1 MHKASE
7 IEIEWASEQVAATTQ
22 AQTHTHTHTNLHEHA
37 RTKIHMSI
45 CGLLRPTM
53 RKRIMHMVMQKCVQ
67 HWKLYHENTCC
78 FRVLFKTQPL
88 SDCMLYSL
96 CIAWSSSLHLIYL
109 YVCMFMQLC
118 MHSMNEFSK
127 HTIELKLPHI
137 QRRNNIEKK
146 QQQQQMHFI
155 AQVFG

>member
-7 IEIEWASEQVAATTQ
+7 IEIEWASERVAATSVLQ
-22 AQTHTHTHTNLHEHA
+22 NRHTNTHEHA
-37 RTKIHMSI
+37 HMKIHMSI

-67 HWKLYHENTCC
+67 HWKLYHENTCW
-78 FRVLFKTQPL
+78 FRVLFTTQPL

-118 MHSMNEFSK
+118 MHSPNEFSK

-146 QQQQQMHFI
+146 QQQMHSI